1 MKKVFLY
8 FITLLFAFS
17 LNLSAQEADS
27 TQQADP
33 VWKKSGT
40 LNFSFANVG
49 LSNWAAGGQNSI
61 SIGTI
66 LDLKAIRTGEKS
78 IWENDLRIQY
88 GMARVGENDKNL
100 FKKTDDAFI
109 FTSKYGYKL
118 KNTKWNFTQIVD
130 FRSQMVGGY
139 LYNRDSLG
147 VEQEADLISKF
158 LAPGYLLLAT
168 GIEYKTK
175 HFSISYA
182 PLTAKFTFVTDDAL
196 SAIGA
201 FGVEK
206 GKKSR
211 SELGSSL
218 MNTFEFEPMENVK
231 FKSSLTLFAN
241 YQTLSQID
249 VAWETLLVFKVNKYL
264 TTSFGTHLIY
274 DHDILIAQEDG
285 TSKRAIQFKNVLNI
299 NVGFVF

>member
-1 MKKVFLY
+1 MKKVTLY

-17 LNLSAQEADS
+17 LNLNAQEADS
-27 TQQADP
+27 TQQ
-33 VWKKSGT
+33 VTWKKSGS

-61 SIGTI
+61 SLGAI
-66 LDLKAIRTGEKS
+66 LDLNAVRTSEKS
-78 IWENDLRIQY
+78 TWENNLKIQY
-88 GMARVGENDKNL
+88 GMARVGKSSVNL
-100 FKKTDDAFI
+100 CKKTDDSFI

-118 KNTKWNFTQIVD
+118 NNPKWNITQILD
-130 FRSQMVGGY
+130 FRSQMTGGFVY
-139 LYNRDSLG
+139 DRDSLG
-147 VEQEADLISKF
+147 VEQEGDLISKF

-175 HFSISYA
+175 NFSLNYA

-196 SAIGA
+196 SAAGA
-201 FGVEK
+201 FGVEA

-218 MNTFEFEPMENVK
+218 VSTLEFEPMENVK
-231 FKSSLTLFAN
+231 FKSGVTFFAN
-241 YQTLSQID
+241 YETTSQID
-249 VAWETLLVFKVNKYL
+249 VNWETLLVFKVNKYL

-274 DHDILIAQEDG
+274 DHDILIVQEDG
-285 TSKRAIQFKNVLNI
+285 TSKRAIQFKNVLNV